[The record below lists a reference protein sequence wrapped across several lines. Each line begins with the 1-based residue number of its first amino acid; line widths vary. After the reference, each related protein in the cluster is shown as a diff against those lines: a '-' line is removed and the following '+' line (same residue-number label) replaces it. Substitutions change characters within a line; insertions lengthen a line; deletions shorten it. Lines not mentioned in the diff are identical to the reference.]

1 MEFWGGHLAP
11 RLSWPSFAPYVAGNS
26 PGTAPARGLSNAAL
40 AGLLHRRQ
48 AVEKVGGRSAAG
60 GYLMAKASDLTI
72 KFLIER
78 QYRIQALKR
87 WLSSFGSPTPAM
99 LEPLLS
105 KTWLVL
111 ASSILWC

>member
-1 MEFWGGHLAP
+1 MEFGGGHLAP
-11 RLSWPSFAPYVAGNS
+11 RLSWPCFRPYVVGHSSAGS
-26 PGTAPARGLSNAAL
+26 SARGLSNAAL
-40 AGLLHRRQ
+40 AGLRDPRQ
-48 AVEKVGGRSAAG
+48 AVEKVRGRSAAG

-87 WLSSFGSPTPAM
+87 CLSSFGSPTPAM
-99 LEPLLS
+99 LELLLS

-111 ASSILWC
+111 ASSIIWC